1 MMKLK
6 NTIVI
11 KKMCVL
17 YYGCKRMGGGDKVG
31 GMRYVLLF
39 FKGNDKWI

>member
-1 MMKLK
+1 MDVKEW
-6 NTIVI
+6 
-11 KKMCVL
+11 
-17 YYGCKRMGGGDKVG
+17 GGGDKVG